1 MPDQRTVPYGEWPSP
16 ISAADVAESGV
27 TLGFVDSL
35 GDEVWWGETRPSED
49 GRATVVRRKSDG
61 TVEDALPAPWHARS
75 RVHEYGGKAWL
86 PLPGVGGDEPSLV
99 FAHWDDQRLYILEP
113 GTSAPRALTPEPTE
127 PGALRYA
134 DPVLSVDGREVH
146 CIREQHVDGRVTRRI
161 VAVPLDGTGSE
172 DPTVVREVAGDSDF
186 LAHPRISPDGRRIAW
201 IAWDHPR
208 MPWEG
213 TELRVADVEG
223 GVATKVRTVLGGPD
237 ESVLQPEWADDS
249 TLYAVSDRTGWWNLY
264 RLDVGEPDGDEAQTG
279 VVDPEPLC
287 ARDEEFGFPMWV
299 LGYASYRVLDDGRI
313 AVLHG
318 TGTYALGLLDPSSGK
333 LTDVDVPFTV
343 WTPTPVVVAGKDI
356 TAVVGSATEPL
367 TVVRIDVATG
377 DVQRLRPSLDR
388 VPDPAYLP
396 EPRSEALPGPDGR
409 VVHAHVFP
417 PHNPD
422 AQPPSGELP
431 PYVVFVHGGPT
442 AQSFPILTLD
452 VAYFTSRG
460 IGVVSV
466 DYGGSTGYG
475 RAYRQLLEGQWGIVD
490 VEDCVA
496 AARALI
502 DKGEADP
509 ARIAIRGGSAGGWT
523 TLAALTTTDF
533 FTAGVS
539 YFGVAELLKFAED
552 THDFESR
559 YLDSLIGPLPEA
571 HDLYVERAPL
581 SHVDDVSC
589 PVLLLQGS
597 EDQVVPPS
605 QSTMFRD
612 ALARKGIPHA
622 YLEFEGE
629 QHGFRKSAT
638 IIAAHEAELSFYGQ
652 VFGFEPPG
660 VPRVELS
667 TG

>member
-1 MPDQRTVPYGEWPSP
+1 MPTLPHGEWPSP

-27 TLGFVDSL
+27 SLGFVDVL
-35 GDEVWWGETRPSED
+35 GDEIWWGETRPSED

-61 TVEDALPAPWHARS
+61 TVVDALPAPWHARS

-99 FAHWDDQRLYILEP
+99 FSHWDDQRLYVLEA
-113 GTSAPRALTPEPTE
+113 GTTAPRAITPEPGM
-127 PGALRYA
+127 PGGLRYA
-134 DPVLSVDGREVH
+134 DPVLSADGREVM
-146 CIREQHVDGRVTRRI
+146 CVREQHVDGKVTRRI
-161 VAVPLDGTGSE
+161 VTVPLDGAASE
-172 DPTVVREVAGDSDF
+172 DPTWVREVVGNSDF
-186 LAHPRISPDGRRIAW
+186 LAHPRISPDGARIAW

-213 TELRVADVEG
+213 SELRLADLEG
-223 GVATKVRTVLGGPD
+223 GVATRVRTVLGGPE
-237 ESVLQPEWADDS
+237 ESVLQPEWADES

-264 RLDVGEPDGDEAQTG
+264 RLDVGDPVGDEVANAE
-279 VVDPEPLC
+279 PEPLC
-287 ARDEEFGFPMWV
+287 PRDEEFAFPMWV
-299 LGYASYRVLDDGRI
+299 LGFGSYRVLADGRI
-313 AVLHG
+313 AALHG
-318 TGTYALGLLDPSSGK
+318 TGTYSLGLLDTSSGK
-333 LTDVDVPFTV
+333 LTDVAVPFTV
-343 WTPTPVVVAGKDI
+343 WTPTLAVVGEADI
-356 TAVVGSATEPL
+356 AAVVGSATEPL
-367 TVVRIDVATG
+367 TVVRISAATG
-377 DVQRLRPSLDR
+377 NVQRLRPSLDR

-417 PHNPD
+417 PRNPD
-422 AQPPSGELP
+422 VTPPRGELP

-496 AARALI
+496 TAQALV
-502 DKGEADP
+502 DKGEADG

-533 FTAGVS
+533 FAAGVS
-539 YFGVAELLKFAED
+539 YYGVAELLRFAED

-581 SHVDDVSC
+581 SHVDEVSC

-605 QSTMFRD
+605 QSLMFRD

-629 QHGFRKSAT
+629 QHGFRKSAS
-638 IIAAHEAELSFYGQ
+638 IIKAHEAELSFYGQ

-660 VPRVELS
+660 VARVELS